1 MTEAKKN
8 FDQSS
13 RKLLTAEEIRK
24 YTRLVYQRHTHKLRP
39 GESLGLNRYVTNVN
53 ILVTGMP
60 RWGKST
66 TLKQIESAQPYPI
79 TVQVQPDKSQ
89 ASMPDDLKTDDFEA
103 MIYNLGFAAVGIVNL
118 IANSQVSRLIT
129 LYERGLIDQFVF
141 AEALNAQYG
150 NLPGYKRDIQAFK
163 GYSRIFAS
171 LIHGIVVC
179 NSSAQEAISN
189 GSHTDKDILEKLSLG
204 FQRFPTSLSRIIRA
218 GRIDPR
224 IVISLDFETPDK
236 SQSQL
241 KRAIN
246 TLVHW
251 NLVGRVSTDTS

>member
-1 MTEAKKN
+1 MAEVEKN
-8 FDQSS
+8 FGESS
-13 RKLLTAEEIRK
+13 LELLTAEEICK
-24 YTRLVYQRHTHKLRP
+24 HTRLVYRRHKHKLRP
-39 GESLGLNRYVTNVN
+39 DESFELDRIENMG

-66 TLKQIESAQPYPI
+66 VLNQIESAQAYPI
-79 TVQVQPDKSQ
+79 AVHVQPDESQ
-89 ASMPDDLKTDDFEA
+89 ARKPDNLKRDDFDA
-103 MIYNLGFAAVGIVNL
+103 MIYNLGFAAVGIAKL
-118 IANSQVSRLIT
+118 ITNSQVDRLIT

-150 NLPGYKRDIQAFK
+150 NLPSYKRDIQAFK
-163 GYSRIFAS
+163 GYCRIFAS
-171 LIHGIVVC
+171 LIHGIIVC
-179 NSSAQEAISN
+179 NSSAETAISN

-204 FQRFPTSLSRIIRA
+204 FQRFPTSLSRILRA

-251 NLVGRVSTDTS
+251 NLVGQVSTDTS